1 MRLLAALV
9 LCSIVALPAVAR
21 NAARASDDDA
31 AIREVVRKYVDAREK
46 RDPNLIAALFAE
58 DADQITT
65 SGEWR
70 RGRDNV
76 VRGALASSQS
86 NPGARQITIEMVRF
100 LGPGVAIADGRY
112 EIRGSQADD
121 ARRMWTTFVL
131 MRGGSGEWRVA
142 AIRNMVPT
150 GGVPASQEF
159 AAASGALDFEYFKA
173 KVQPIFLA
181 KRAGHARCIACHGS
195 GTPLRLQPLA
205 PGATTWNDE
214 DARKNFDAVRRV
226 VVPGSVTKSRLL
238 VHPLT
243 EEAGGDFYHSGG
255 KHWSSQNDDEWRTLQ
270 AWVLGQTLK

>member
-9 LCSIVALPAVAR
+9 LCSIATLPAIAR
-21 NAARASDDDA
+21 TAVRADDDA

-46 RDPNLIAALFAE
+46 RDPNLIAALFTE

-76 VRGALASSQS
+76 VRGALASSQG
-86 NPGARQITIEMVRF
+86 NPGARQIAIEAVRF
-100 LGPGVAIADGRY
+100 LAPGVVIADGRY
-112 EIRGSQADD
+112 EIRGSQAGDR
-121 ARRMWTTFVL
+121 RRMWTTFVL
-131 MRGGSGEWRVA
+131 MRGGSSEWRVD

-150 GGVPASQEF
+150 GGLPASQEA
-159 AAASGALDFEYFKA
+159 AAASGSLDYEYFKT

-181 KRAGHARCIACHGS
+181 KRAGHARCIACHGA

-214 DARKNFDAVRRV
+214 DARKNFEAVRRV

-255 KHWSSQNDDEWRTLQ
+255 KHWSSQNDDEWRTLK
-270 AWVLGQTLK
+270 AWVLGQTTK